1 MPRRKSLLAQMYE
14 SRQKAK
20 LQQQKMEEQTARAW
34 AAEERRIAAQAEKE
48 AAQQRREAERMAQAR
63 LREEQQA
70 GRARQQE
77 AAKAE
82 RLATQHQRERE
93 RQEAAGTR
101 EQQRREAAER
111 RDQQARETDRR
122 RRAVERRI
130 TEAEVRTEAVQT
142 TVAAFER
149 LLLDRNRQL
158 AARSRRA
165 EDAFNTGDPEAFV
178 EAIQRALAT
187 SVYPEELDGSCA
199 AQYLPESGEL
209 YVEYEL
215 PRQDVI
221 PAVAGYRYV
230 KTKDQTVPEPRKD
243 TEIKKL
249 YERLIARVALRT
261 LAEAFDVA
269 PATLVGGIVFNGYVS
284 AKDRATGKP
293 VRPLLLSVHAPRE
306 KFAEIILDEPEL
318 DPRQCLRDHLNAM
331 VSPHPYDLEAVMP
344 VVQFDLKKFK
354 FVEEM
359 NVVAGLDSRPDLLA
373 LKPVEFEHLIRELF
387 EAMGM
392 KSWVTQ
398 ASRDE
403 GVDGVAVNED
413 PIVGGLCI
421 IQAKRYSKIVGLE
434 AVHALAGV
442 MDDKNAAKG
451 VLVTTSW
458 VGKASRDFAAR
469 NGSRIEIIEGRHLR
483 YLLKEH
489 LGLDVLISL
498 PKLPPGW
505 ERHEVS

>member
-1 MPRRKSLLAQMYE
+1 MYE
-14 SRQKAK
+14 ARQKAK
-20 LQQQKMEEQTARAW
+20 LQQRKLEEQASRAW
-34 AAEERRIAAQAEKE
+34 AAEERKVAAQMEKE
-48 AAQQRREAERMAQAR
+48 AAQQRREAERAGQAR

-70 GRARQQE
+70 ERARQQE
-77 AAKAE
+77 AAQAE
-82 RLATQHQRERE
+82 RQAAAEARE
-93 RQEAAGTR
+93 RQR
-101 EQQRREAAER
+101 QEAAER
-111 RDQQARETDRR
+111 REQQAREADQRR
-122 RRAVERRI
+122 HATERRMA
-130 TEAEVRTEAVQT
+130 EAEVRTEAVQA

-149 LLLDRNRQL
+149 LLADRNRQL
-158 AARSRRA
+158 AAHGRHA
-165 EDAFNTGDPEAFV
+165 EDAFNAGGPEAFV
-178 EAIQRALAT
+178 EAVQRALAT
-187 SVYPEELDGSCA
+187 SVYPDGLDGSCA
-199 AQYLPESGEL
+199 AQYLPESREL

-221 PAVAGYRYV
+221 PAVTGYRYV
-230 KTKDQTVPEPRKD
+230 KNKDEVVPVPRKD
-243 TEIKKL
+243 TEVNKL
-249 YERLIARVALRT
+249 YEKLIARVALRT
-261 LAEAFDVA
+261 LAEAFDAA
-269 PATLVGGIVFNGYVS
+269 PVTLVAAIVFNGYVS

-306 KFAEIILDEPEL
+306 EFAEIVLDEPEL
-318 DPRQCLRDHLNAM
+318 DPKACLRGYLNAM
-331 VSPHPYDLEAVMP
+331 VSPHPYDLEAVPP
-344 VVQFDLKKFK
+344 VVQFDLRKFK

-359 NVVAGLDSRPDLLA
+359 NVVAGLDSRQDLLA
-373 LKPVEFEHLIRELF
+373 LQPVQFEHLIRELF

-398 ASRDE
+398 ASKDE

-442 MDDKNAAKG
+442 MEDKNAAKG

-469 NGSRIEIIEGRHLR
+469 NGSRIEIIEGRHLKS
-483 YLLKEH
+483 LLKEH

-498 PKLPPGW
+498 PKLPPDW